1 MASLTQHGD
10 PHFQRDGRGLG
21 WRGPALVT
29 GAVILGLLLFAL
41 LWWRERDT
49 GFYQPPVAPPP
60 PAGQAY
66 EALPEP
72 LPAGE
77 AAANASGMGREDT
90 ETANAPHPAVPRP
103 AAPAP
108 RAVEPAPSGTQ
119 VATAVPG
126 VDPTPLS
133 SPAPRYPVEALRNGE
148 SGTVLLQVEVGADGV
163 PTNVQ
168 VAKSSHSR
176 SLDRAAS
183 EAVRQWRFHPA
194 QRNGQPAA
202 GSVQVPDSFKPV
214 EG

>member
-1 MASLTQHGD
+1 MASLSQHGD
-10 PHFQRDGRGLG
+10 PHFQRDGRGLS
-21 WRGPALVT
+21 WRGPALVA
-29 GAVILGLLLFAL
+29 GAVALGLLLFAL
-41 LWWRERDT
+41 LYWRERDT

-77 AAANASGMGREDT
+77 AANASGMGREDT
-90 ETANAPHPAVPRP
+90 ATANAPHPPVPRP
-103 AAPAP
+103 IAPAP
-108 RAVEPAPSGTQ
+108 RVAEPATPGE
-119 VATAVPG
+119 VATATPG

-148 SGTVLLQVEVGADGV
+148 SGTVLLHVEVGANGV
-163 PTNVQ
+163 PTDVQ
-168 VAKSSHSR
+168 VAKSSRSR

-183 EAVRQWRFHPA
+183 DAVRQWRFHPA
-194 QRNGQPAA
+194 QRNGQPVA
-202 GSVQVPDSFKPV
+202 GSVQVPVAFKPS

>member
-1 MASLTQHGD
+1 MASLPQHGD
-10 PHFQRDGRGLG
+10 PHFQRDGRGLS
-21 WRGPALVT
+21 WRGPALVA
-29 GAVILGLLLFAL
+29 GAIAIGLILFAL
-41 LWWRERDT
+41 LWWRDRQT
-49 GFYQPPVAPPP
+49 GFYQPPVAPEP

-72 LPAGE
+72 LPAN

-90 ETANAPHPAVPRP
+90 TTANAPHPPVARPVTPAPRP
-103 AAPAP
+103 A
-108 RAVEPAPSGTQ
+108 EPASPDV
-119 VATAVPG
+119 VAKAVPG

-148 SGTVLLQVEVGADGV
+148 SGTVVLHVEVGADGV
-163 PTNVQ
+163 PTDIQ
-168 VAKSSHSR
+168 IAKSSHSR

-194 QRNGQPAA
+194 QRNGQPVA
-202 GSVQVPDSFKPV
+202 GSVQVPVAFKPT